1 MLHQTLAEWWNEA
14 WHKGLWAAPWSKAAE
29 GLTPQQAAWKPAA
42 QRHSIWQI
50 VNHIIFWREDA
61 VARLAGGSAPSEDE
75 IARVNFVEPPQ
86 VTDAAWHAARQ
97 RLERSQEAL
106 AAALAQP
113 NHSLDRLRFLLPH
126 DCYHFGQIM
135 LLRALQGLTAIE

>member
-14 WHKGLWAAPWSKAAE
+14 WQKGIWAAPWSKAVE

-50 VNHIIFWREDA
+50 VNHIVFWREDA
-61 VARLAGGSAPSEDE
+61 VARLDGHSAPAEEE
-75 IARVNFVEPPQ
+75 IARLNFADPPQ
-86 VTDAAWHAARQ
+86 ITDAAWQAARQ
-97 RLERSQEAL
+97 RLQRSQEAV
-106 AAALAQP
+106 AAALSQA
-113 NHSLDRLRFLLPH
+113 NHPLDRLRFLLPH

-135 LLRALQGLTAIE
+135 LLRALQGLPAME